1 MTARLELPSSSRN
14 PQPGNWSFESLK
26 RHKQIDVEVGCFEKA
41 LFELKH
47 PSARKFALMDYYG
60 MQWYIVRFKDFRKT
74 DSQHG
79 RVWRLYRAK
88 LLTATI
94 KGEYDSVDL

>member
-1 MTARLELPSSSRN
+1 MTAWPPSSVKE
-14 PQPGNWSFESLK
+14 WKFAA
-26 RHKQIDVEVGCFEKA
+26 HKQIGIEVGCFEKA

-47 PSARKFALMDYYG
+47 PSARKFALMDYQG
-60 MQWYIVRFKDFRKT
+60 MQQFIIQFKRVRKT